1 MKTIARTVATT
12 GQASRPNS
20 GLAAFGAIA
29 ILFALLSITAMAV
42 TAYWSHESR
51 VEERLNNAAA
61 ALESI
66 GRYVTDQ
73 YAMMD
78 SASIRMLELV
88 DQRDPR
94 TIPVSELRAFKEQI
108 EAINAGR
115 GLEVQV
121 WRSDG
126 VNAIAPEN
134 NVAIVDDEAFRA
146 VFYPGEFVDN
156 GRALRH
162 AGSGLI
168 IARPVVGR
176 IRNIPILPVS
186 RPILDSR
193 NEPVGLVTVTLPT
206 SGFLSIFSALRSNER
221 DALVLAR
228 NDFLGMVREPNNEA
242 VSGRFIPS
250 AIIFQNYPAALKGRY
265 EGPAVSDGVRRVG
278 VHLGLEP
285 LPLVV
290 GYSLEVAAIGWASL
304 RSSAPLLVVGL
315 IQLACAVAF
324 SAVAFWAIR
333 RATIAGRHAE
343 AARVSAETNA
353 VQLRDVLISA
363 NDGIIIL
370 DGELKVRMF
379 NKAAEKIFGIAHL
392 EIFGSTI
399 ERLVPTDLRPRH
411 ATLVEGFAMAG
422 EGTRAMGT
430 WRTVRALRASG
441 ETFPVSVSITKSM
454 LRGHATYLVVLRDMT
469 DIEKSE
475 AALIEA
481 ANRQA
486 SLREAADAANR
497 AKSDFLATMSH
508 ELRTPLNAIIGFADL
523 LKANADRKDM
533 SERTQEYLGYIHQSG
548 EHLLGVINSILDLTR
563 IQRGA
568 VRLDIEPIP
577 LLPALEEAIR
587 VSMTQA
593 DGRHVEVR
601 LSGIDETMMVQADSR
616 ALRQILINL
625 IGNAIKFS
633 PQDGVVDIASG
644 ADAGRGRIQITDQG
658 PGMQPD
664 LIAKIG
670 QPFLQENNSYVK
682 NKNGSGLG
690 LAISANLLRAMGGQL
705 LVSNRQNGGL
715 EASVELPV

>member
-1 MKTIARTVATT
+1 MKTIMRTI
-12 GQASRPNS
+12 ASIEQTARPNS
-20 GLAAFGAIA
+20 SLAMFGTVAV
-29 ILFALLSITAMAV
+29 LFSLLSIIAMAV
-42 TAYWSHESR
+42 TAYQSHESR

-94 TIPVSELRAFKEQI
+94 KIPVSELRDFKEQI
-108 EAINAGR
+108 ETLTAGR
-115 GLEVQV
+115 GLEVQI

-126 VNAIAPEN
+126 VNAIAPES
-134 NVAIVDDEAFRA
+134 NVSIVDDEAFRA

-162 AGSGLI
+162 AGSGLV
-168 IARPVVGR
+168 IARPVIGR
-176 IRNIPILPVS
+176 IRNIPVLPVS

-206 SGFLSIFSALRSNER
+206 SGFLGIFSALRSNEK

-228 NDFLGMVREPNNEA
+228 NDFLGMVREPNNDA

-250 AIIFQNYPAALKGRY
+250 AIIFQNYPAAPKGRY

-285 LPLVV
+285 LPLVL

-304 RSSAPLLVVGL
+304 RHAGPLLFVGL
-315 IQLACAVAF
+315 IQLVGAVVF
-324 SAVAFWAIR
+324 SAIAFWAIR
-333 RATIAGRHAE
+333 RATLAGRHAE

-353 VQLRDVLISA
+353 VQLRNVLISA

-370 DGELKVRMF
+370 DGDLKVRMF
-379 NKAAEKIFGIAHL
+379 NKAAEKIFGIAHR
-392 EIFGSTI
+392 EIFGATI
-399 ERLVPTDLRPRH
+399 ERLVPTELRPRH
-411 ATLVEGFAMAG
+411 AALVEGFATAG

-441 ETFPVSVSITKSM
+441 ETFPVSVSITKTV
-454 LRGHATYLVVLRDMT
+454 LHGQATYLVVLRDMT

-475 AALIEA
+475 AALVA
-481 ANRQA
+481 AAKRQA
-486 SLREAADAANR
+486 SLREAAEAANR

-523 LKANADRKDM
+523 LKRSAGRKDPADQ
-533 SERTQEYLGYIHQSG
+533 TQEYLGYIHQSG
-548 EHLLGVINSILDLTR
+548 EHLLGVINDILDLTR

-568 VRLDIEPIP
+568 VAFDIEPIP
-577 LLPALEEAIR
+577 LLPILEEASR
-587 VSMTQA
+587 MSMTQA
-593 DGRHVEVR
+593 GGRQVDIQ
-601 LSGIDETMMVQADSR
+601 LSSISESMMVKADSR

-625 IGNAIKFS
+625 IGNAVKFS
-633 PQDGVVDIASG
+633 PQNGAVAVESD
-644 ADAGRGRIQITDQG
+644 ADAGRRRIRISDQG
-658 PGMQPD
+658 PGMPPE
-664 LIAKIG
+664 LIAKVG
-670 QPFLQENNSYVK
+670 QPFLQEDNSYVK
-682 NKNGSGLG
+682 KRNGSGLG
-690 LAISANLLRAMGGQL
+690 LAITANLLRAMGGQL
-705 LVSNRQNGGL
+705 LLSNRQDGGL
-715 EASVELPV
+715 EATIVLPV

>member
-1 MKTIARTVATT
+1 MKTIIRTIASP

-20 GLAAFGAIA
+20 SLAVFGMVAV
-29 ILFALLSITAMAV
+29 LFSLLSITAMAV
-42 TAYWSHESR
+42 TAYRSHESR
-51 VEERLNNAAA
+51 VDERLNNAAA

-94 TIPVSELRAFKEQI
+94 TIPVGELRAFKEQI
-108 EAINAGR
+108 ETLNAGR

-126 VNAIAPEN
+126 VNAIAPES
-134 NVAIVDDEAFRA
+134 NVSIVDDEAFRA

-162 AGSGLI
+162 AGSGLV

-176 IRNIPILPVS
+176 IRNIPVLPVS

-206 SGFLSIFSALRSNER
+206 SGFLGIFSALRSNEK

-228 NDFLGMVREPNNEA
+228 NDFLGMVREPNNDA

-250 AIIFQNYPAALKGRY
+250 AIIFQNYPAAPKGRY

-285 LPLVV
+285 LPLVL

-304 RSSAPLLVVGL
+304 RNSAPLLAVGL
-315 IQLACAVAF
+315 IQLACAILF

-333 RATIAGRHAE
+333 RATIAGHHAE

-353 VQLRDVLISA
+353 VQLRNVLISA

-370 DGELKVRMF
+370 DGDFKVRMF
-379 NKAAEKIFGIAHL
+379 NKAAEQIFGIAHR
-392 EIFGSTI
+392 EMFGATI
-399 ERLVPTDLRPRH
+399 ERLVPTELRPRH
-411 ATLVEGFAMAG
+411 AALVEGFATAG

-454 LRGHATYLVVLRDMT
+454 LRGHTTYLVVLRDMT

-481 ANRQA
+481 ADRQA
-486 SLREAADAANR
+486 SLREAAEAANQ

-508 ELRTPLNAIIGFADL
+508 ELRTPLNAIIGFADV
-523 LKANADRKDM
+523 LKTSAGRQDM
-533 SERTQEYLGYIHQSG
+533 SERTLEYLGYIHQSG
-548 EHLLGVINSILDLTR
+548 EHLLGVINDILDLTR

-568 VRLDIEPIP
+568 VRLDIEPVP
-577 LLPALEEAIR
+577 LLPALEEAVR
-587 VSMTQA
+587 MSMTQA
-593 DGRHVEVR
+593 GGRHVNVR
-601 LSGIDETMMVQADSR
+601 FSGIDESMMVKADSR

-633 PQDGVVDIASG
+633 PQNGEVNVASS
-644 ADAGRGRIQITDQG
+644 ANAGRRRIRISDQG
-658 PGMQPD
+658 PGMPPD

-690 LAISANLLRAMGGQL
+690 LAISASLLRAMGGQL
-705 LVSNRQNGGL
+705 LVINRHDGGL
-715 EASVELPV
+715 EATIELPF